1 MFLGYSEDEYCSA
14 RFQTTAGPGGNHGV
28 GGTPRRS
35 ARGKQPTITP
45 RAYRDL
51 RIYSGAVLAHGA
63 GFGAGRQPARGQE
76 AAAKLA
82 AIPDTEAL
90 RTADEALTH
99 SDLDD
104 DGEAVSFVVEKI
116 ERMVAIYREGVQ
128 PNFASVS
135 VAELWAYCIAMAE
148 VGSG

>member
-1 MFLGYSEDEYCSA
+1 MSTVQQDFKRRLARAEITASAVHPADLQAATDRQLLRTRTAICEFIRA
-14 RFQTTAGPGGNHGV
+14 RFLLMGLDPALAVSLRV
-28 GGTPRRS
+28 GE
-35 ARGKQPTITP
+35 
-45 RAYRDL
+45 
-51 RIYSGAVLAHGA
+51 
-63 GFGAGRQPARGQE
+63 E